1 MEPSPPVSA
10 HPRVPSPQRRRHAT
24 RQRGAADSARIASNT
39 PFLARPRPRLGLTQA
54 IGGLAL
60 GLIALFSSYDHLTFA
75 GSNIPI
81 HQQWGIPLIAAS
93 VAIIVTGCVEYGA
106 RRDPGYEQ
114 SIVLHEQR
122 MKQIE
127 SEILRVRS
135 AGERSKERTKLIEKE
150 IEQLDHEN
158 AKLKALNASIR
169 RLCFPPESSSIPQTA
184 TATDCKLS

>member
-1 MEPSPPVSA
+1 MTTSPSPGATSPSTSSGA
-10 HPRVPSPQRRRHAT
+10 SPSSLPRWRSFLQGACNTARHFGAT
-24 RQRGAADSARIASNT
+24 LN
-39 PFLARPRPRLGLTQA
+39 
-54 IGGLAL
+54 
-60 GLIALFSSYDHLTFA
+60 
-75 GSNIPI
+75 
-81 HQQWGIPLIAAS
+81 W
-93 VAIIVTGCVEYGA
+93 

-158 AKLKALNASIR
+158 AKLKALNASIK
-169 RLCFPPESSSIPQTA
+169 RLCFPPESSSIPQSLIEP
-184 TATDCKLS
+184 DSKPSLPS